1 MVINMAEFETRTND
15 SSVDNTAVKLR
26 MNKEGGI
33 RRRILGLPPCYTHVA
48 DYQRRIYDKTILAD
62 FPIVNFTPGIL
73 KYKSEAKVAVNSLR
87 NIVASDLL
95 PIETDGRRTFFKYAY
110 PEYARYLNILATNV
124 FNRMMNVGAEAAYL
138 TIQDMLELN
147 SNESIFT
154 DDNPYVQEYMN
165 FEGSDT
171 AIDSLKALNASV
183 ESRINANIT
192 ASKNAPPTE
201 GEAYN
206 IAANAGNNT
215 EVKRP
220 VLTPAEAADAKRL
233 EALFGTPVE
242 EKSYTPQ
249 GPNIR
254 TYGLSFY
261 SDAGTV
267 ANDSIDNSFGE
278 SELEKNSKATSDEMR
293 EIRFSMN
300 NSNIFGK
307 VTDIMSRIPDILN
320 RGVGAFTTPGAVSA
334 IMRGAKMT
342 FPKVF
347 EDTNFSRSYSLSFK
361 FVSPYGDK
369 YSIFQYVYLPMLSLL
384 CMILPR
390 QIGTSTYIAPFLVKV
405 DFPGNFAVDMG
416 VITRMSIEKAADS
429 NSWSIDGLPLQMN
442 VTIDI
447 MDLYPVMMM
456 ARSGKLIN
464 QSVSMGVYLNNLA
477 GLSLDV
483 ENPIGR
489 FFESRYDRFMSR
501 VNYVKDTPQRVIGNV
516 KERFWHSLNQTFR
529 M

>member
-1 MVINMAEFETRTND
+1 MATDFETRTDN
-15 SSVDNTAVKLR
+15 SAIDNTAVSRR

-33 RRRILGLPPCYTHVA
+33 RRRILGLPPAYTAVA

-62 FPIVNFTPGIL
+62 FPIINFTPGIL
-73 KYKSEAKVAVNSLR
+73 KYKSEIAVHMNALR

-95 PIETDGRRTFFKYAY
+95 PIETDGRRTYFKYAY

-124 FNRMMNVGAEAAYL
+124 FNRMMNTGAKAAYL

-147 SNESIFT
+147 SNDPIFSN
-154 DDNPYVQEYMN
+154 DSEYIQEYAN
-165 FEGSDT
+165 FSIDENDALQKLRELNTSLNNEETDPGGGSSYG
-171 AIDSLKALNASV
+171 A
-183 ESRINANIT
+183 
-192 ASKNAPPTE
+192 
-201 GEAYN
+201 G
-206 IAANAGNNT
+206 GNNNNIESNLNQDTVKKLMGITSPST
-215 EVKRP
+215 EN
-220 VLTPAEAADAKRL
+220 
-233 EALFGTPVE
+233 
-242 EKSYTPQ
+242 PQ
-249 GPNIR
+249 VIQSENPQVIQSPNIR
-254 TYGLSFY
+254 TYGLSFF

-267 ANDSIDNSFGE
+267 ANDSIDNSYTE
-278 SELEKNSKATSDEMR
+278 SELERNSKATSDEMR
-293 EIRFSMN
+293 EIRFSMS

-320 RGVGAFTTPGAVSA
+320 RGVGTFTTPGAISA

-347 EDTNFSRSYSLSFK
+347 EDSNFSRSYSISFR

-390 QIGTSTYIAPFLVKV
+390 QIGTSSYIAPFLVKV

-456 ARSGKLIN
+456 ARSGKFIN

-501 VNYVKDTPQRVIGNV
+501 VNYLADTPERTIDNVKD
-516 KERFWHSLNQTFR
+516 RFWHSLNQTFR

>member
-1 MVINMAEFETRTND
+1 MATDFETRTDN
-15 SSVDNTAVKLR
+15 SAIDNTAVNRR

-33 RRRILGLPPCYTHVA
+33 RRRILGIPPAYTAVA

-62 FPIVNFTPGIL
+62 FPIINFTPGIL
-73 KYKSEAKVAVNSLR
+73 KYKSEIAVGMNSLR

-95 PIETDGRRTFFKYAY
+95 PIETDGRRTYFKYAY

-124 FNRMMNVGAEAAYL
+124 FNRMMNTGAKAAYL

-147 SNESIFT
+147 SNDSIFSN
-154 DDNPYVQEYMN
+154 DNEYIQEYEN
-165 FEGSDT
+165 FSIDETAALKNLEVLNTSLSNEETNPGSGS
-171 AIDSLKALNASV
+171 AYGAGGSNNNESSV
-183 ESRINANIT
+183 NQDKVKQLMGIT
-192 ASKNAPPTE
+192 DRAPE
-201 GEAYN
+201 
-206 IAANAGNNT
+206 
-215 EVKRP
+215 
-220 VLTPAEAADAKRL
+220 
-233 EALFGTPVE
+233 
-242 EKSYTPQ
+242 TPQ
-249 GPNIR
+249 VIQSPNIR
-254 TYGLSFY
+254 TYGLSFF

-267 ANDSIDNSFGE
+267 ANDSIDNSYTE
-278 SELEKNSKATSDEMR
+278 SELERNSKATSDEMR
-293 EIRFSMN
+293 EIRFSMS

-320 RGVGAFTTPGAVSA
+320 RGVGTFTTPGAVSA

-347 EDTNFSRSYSLSFK
+347 EDSNFSRSYSISFR

-390 QIGTSTYIAPFLVKV
+390 QIGTSSYIAPFLVKV

-456 ARSGKLIN
+456 ARSGKFIN

-501 VNYVKDTPQRVIGNV
+501 VNYLADTPERAISNVKD
-516 KERFWHSLNQTFR
+516 RFWHSLNQTFR